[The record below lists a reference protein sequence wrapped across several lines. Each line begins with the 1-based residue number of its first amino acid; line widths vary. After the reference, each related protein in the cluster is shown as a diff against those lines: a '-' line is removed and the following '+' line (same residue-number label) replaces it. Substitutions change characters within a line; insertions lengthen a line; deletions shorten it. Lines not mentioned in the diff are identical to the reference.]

1 MTASARDLDLRQHHG
16 VETPEHVDVQ
26 FELAGVGSRLAAVL
40 LDLLLLSI
48 GLWALWIGGGAI
60 VGGLVSS
67 RGMARS
73 WLSAAMILLTF
84 CFLWG
89 YFTLFEAL
97 NGGRTPGKQ
106 ALGIRVVMDTGRSIT
121 APAAVV
127 RNLIR
132 FIDCYFPI
140 PFAPALLSMF
150 LHPSNKRPGDMA
162 AGTIV
167 VRDHPTDWTLGAQ
180 VGAAEETAAEPLET
194 GPPDL
199 SEEEFRLLDRFLG
212 RINDLTPEVQV
223 RITTDLVRR
232 FEQRIPRRSG
242 DLQGYLVTVFAEEQ
256 RKRRS
261 RFAPRAKAGAAGRI
275 TVPAERFVA
284 KKREGW
290 ETFRTTALRMERSG
304 VAALAPGEIPAFAA
318 QYREVAA
325 DLARA
330 RTYQVDPRV
339 FAYWERVVTAG
350 HNALYRA
357 RGKDRTPLPHYI
369 LRDFPAA
376 VVQSWRYVVLAF
388 LLFSV
393 PAVVGYVMIRE
404 RPALAEELLSPVM
417 VARAEAAVENQTE
430 GRGYAET
437 SREDRPPM
445 AAWIITNNI
454 SVSFGTFVGGLTG
467 GLLTA
472 WLLFTNGMML
482 GLVLGLFQNYQ
493 ALKYLLTFVLGHG
506 VLELTAIFISA
517 GAGFRLAKAMIAP
530 GDRTRKDALVVEG
543 RIAARMIGAV
553 VTLLL
558 IAGTIEGLLS
568 TSSAPAIWKYGV
580 SAATAVLLALYL
592 ANGYGYLN
600 PAALTAPTPPG
611 HPPADQRSRR
621 L

>member
-26 FELAGVGSRLAAVL
+26 FELAGVGSRLAAGL
-40 LDLLLLSI
+40 LDLLLLWL
-48 GLWALWIGGGAI
+48 GLLVLWLGGGAI
-60 VGGLVSS
+60 VGAVFPSG
-67 RGMARS
+67 GTTQG
-73 WLSAAMILLTF
+73 WLTAAMIILAF
-84 CFLWG
+84 CLVWG
-89 YFTLFEAL
+89 YFTVFEAV

-106 ALGIRVVMDTGRSIT
+106 ALGIRVVMDTGRTIT
-121 APAAVV
+121 TTASVV
-127 RNLIR
+127 RNLVR
-132 FIDCYFPI
+132 FIDCYFPAL
-140 PFAPALLSMF
+140 PFAPALIAIAV
-150 LHPSNKRPGDMA
+150 HPSNKRLGDMA

-167 VRDHPTDWTLGAQ
+167 VRDHPTDWTLGAP
-180 VGAAEETAAEPLET
+180 VPAADDAVAEPLET

-242 DLQGYLVTVFAEEQ
+242 DLQGYLVT
-256 RKRRS
+256 
-261 RFAPRAKAGAAGRI
+261 GAAGRI
-275 TVPAERFVA
+275 TVPAERFVE
-284 KKREGW
+284 KKRQGW

-339 FAYWERVVTAG
+339 IAYLERVVTAG

-568 TSSAPAIWKYGV
+568 ASAAPAIWKYGV

-592 ANGYGYLN
+592 ANGYAYLN
-600 PAALTAPTPPG
+600 SARPST
-611 HPPADQRSRR
+611 RSSFG
-621 L
+621 

>member
-16 VETPEHVDVQ
+16 IETPEHVDVQ
-26 FELAGVGSRLAAVL
+26 FELAGVGSRLAAGL
-40 LDLLLLSI
+40 LDLLLLFL
-48 GLWALWIGGGAI
+48 GLLALWIGGGTI
-60 VGGLVSS
+60 IGSMSS
-67 RGMARS
+67 SPGMARS
-73 WLSAAMILLTF
+73 WVSAVLIILTF
-84 CFLWG
+84 CFVWG

-106 ALGIRVVMDTGRSIT
+106 ALGIRVVMDTGRAIT
-121 APAAVV
+121 PGAAVV
-127 RNLIR
+127 RNLVR
-132 FIDCYFPI
+132 FVDCYFPI
-140 PFAPALLSMF
+140 PFFPALLSMF

-167 VRDHPTDWTLGAQ
+167 VRDHPTDWSLGAP
-180 VGAAEETAAEPLET
+180 VPAATDAEPIET

-199 SEEEFRLLDRFLG
+199 SEEEFRLLDRFLS
-212 RINDLTPEVQV
+212 RINDLTPEVQI

-232 FEQRIPRRSG
+232 FEPRIPRRNA

-275 TVPAERFVA
+275 TIPAERFVQ
-284 KKREGW
+284 KKRAGW

-304 VAALAPGEIPAFAA
+304 VGALAPGEIPAFAA

-339 FAYWERVVTAG
+339 ITYLERVVTAG

-357 RGKDRTPLPHYI
+357 RGKDRTPLPHYL

-376 VVQSWRYVVLAF
+376 VVQSWRYVLLAF

-393 PAVVGYVMIRE
+393 PAGIGYVMIRE
-404 RPALAEELLSPVM
+404 RPELGEELMPGM
-417 VARAEAAVENQTE
+417 VARAEAAAENLTE

-437 SREDRPPM
+437 SKENRPEM
-445 AAWIITNNI
+445 AAFIIQNNI
-454 SVSFGTFVGGLTG
+454 GISFVAFVGGVTG

-472 WLLFTNGMML
+472 WLLYTNGLML
-482 GLVLGLFQNYQ
+482 GLALGLFQNYD
-493 ALKYLLTFVLGHG
+493 AARYLLTFILGHG
-506 VLELTAIFISA
+506 ILELTAIFISA

-530 GDRTRKDALVVEG
+530 GDRTRKDALVLEG

-553 VTLLL
+553 VTLLA

-568 TSSAPAIWKYGV
+568 ASAAAPIWKYGV
-580 SAATAVLLALYL
+580 SAATAVLLVLYFS
-592 ANGYGYLN
+592 NGYAYLN
-600 PAALTAPTPPG
+600 SAGGPAESSF
-611 HPPADQRSRR
+611 R
-621 L
+621 

>member
-16 VETPEHVDVQ
+16 IETPEHVDVQ
-26 FELAGVGSRLAAVL
+26 FELAGVGSRLAAGL
-40 LDLLLLSI
+40 LDLVLLIL
-48 GLWALWIGGGAI
+48 GLLALWIGGGA
-60 VGGLVSS
+60 VLGSLFTAP
-67 RGMARS
+67 GMARS
-73 WLSAAMILLTF
+73 WLSAAMIILTF
-84 CFLWG
+84 CFMWG

-121 APAAVV
+121 PAAALV
-127 RNLIR
+127 RNLVR
-132 FIDCYFPI
+132 FVDCYFPI

-167 VRDHPTDWTLGAQ
+167 VRDHPTDWSLGAP
-180 VGAAEETAAEPLET
+180 VLAVTDAEPIET
-194 GPPDL
+194 GPPEL
-199 SEEEFRLLDRFLG
+199 SEEEFRLLDRFLS
-212 RINDLTPEVQV
+212 RINDLTPEVQI

-232 FEQRIPRRSG
+232 FEPRIPRRNA

-256 RKRRS
+256 RRRRS

-275 TVPAERFVA
+275 TVPAERFVQ

-290 ETFRTTALRMERSG
+290 ETFRATALRMERAG
-304 VAALAPGEIPAFAA
+304 IGALAPGEIPAFAA

-339 FAYWERVVTAG
+339 IAYLERVVTAG

-357 RGKDRTPLPHYI
+357 RGKERTPLPHYI

-376 VVQSWRYVVLAF
+376 VVQSWRYVLLAF
-388 LLFSV
+388 LLFAI
-393 PAVVGYVMIRE
+393 PAAVGYVMIRE
-404 RPALAEELLSPVM
+404 QPALAEDLLSPGM
-417 VARAEAAVENQTE
+417 VARAEAAAENQVE

-437 SREDRPPM
+437 GKEDRPQT

-454 SVSFGTFVGGLTG
+454 TVSFGTFVGGVTG

-482 GLVLGLFQNYQ
+482 GFVLGLFQNYH
-493 ALKYLLTFVLGHG
+493 AMNYLLTFVLGHG

-517 GAGFRLAKAMIAP
+517 GAGFRLAKAIIAP
-530 GDRTRKDALVVEG
+530 GDRTRRDALVVES

-553 VTLLL
+553 VTLLA

-568 TSSAPAIWKYGV
+568 TSAAPAIWKYGV
-580 SAATAVLLALYL
+580 SAATAVLLVLYF
-592 ANGYGYLN
+592 ANGSAYLN
-600 PAALTAPTPPG
+600 SATRPAG
-611 HPPADQRSRR
+611 SSFGSG
-621 L
+621 

>member
-1 MTASARDLDLRQHHG
+1 MAASARDLDLRQHHG

-26 FELAGVGSRLAAVL
+26 FELPRVGSRMAAGL
-40 LDLLLLSI
+40 LDLLFLVLALL
-48 GLWALWIGGGAI
+48 LLVIGGGAI
-60 VGGLVSS
+60 GDTLAPGS
-67 RGMARS
+67 MARS
-73 WLSAAMILLTF
+73 WLSAVMILLTF
-84 CFLWG
+84 CFVWG

-121 APAAVV
+121 PQAAVV
-127 RNLIR
+127 RNLVR
-132 FIDCYFPI
+132 FIDCYVPI
-140 PFAPALLSMF
+140 PVGPALLSMF

-167 VRDHPTDWTLGAQ
+167 VRDHPTDWSLGATLP
-180 VGAAEETAAEPLET
+180 VAEETVAEPLEA
-194 GPPDL
+194 GPPEL
-199 SEEEFRLLDRFLG
+199 AEEEFRLLDRFLA
-212 RINDLTPEVQV
+212 RITDLTPEVQV
-223 RITTDLVRR
+223 RITTDLVSR
-232 FEQRIPRRSG
+232 FERRIPRRTG
-242 DLQGYLVTVFAEEQ
+242 DMQAYLVAVFADEQ

-275 TVPAERFVA
+275 TIPAERFVQ
-284 KKREGW
+284 KKRHAW
-290 ETFRTTALRMERSG
+290 EAFRTMALRMERSG
-304 VAALAPGEIPAFAA
+304 VGALAPGEIPAFAA

-339 FAYWERVVTAG
+339 ITYLERVVTAG

-357 RGKDRTPLPHYI
+357 RGKDRTPLPHYL

-376 VVQSWRYVVLAF
+376 VVQSWRYVLLAF

-393 PAVVGYVMIRE
+393 PAGIGYVMIRE
-404 RPALAEELLSPVM
+404 RPELGEELMPGM
-417 VARAEAAVENQTE
+417 VARAEAAAENLTE

-437 SREDRPPM
+437 SKEDRPEM
-445 AAWIITNNI
+445 AAFIIQNNI
-454 SVSFGTFVGGLTG
+454 GVSFVAFVGGVTG

-472 WLLFTNGMML
+472 WLLYTNGMML
-482 GLVLGLFQNYQ
+482 GLGLGLFQNYH
-493 ALKYLLTFVLGHG
+493 AARYLLTFVLGHG

-530 GDRTRKDALVVEG
+530 GDRTRKDALVLEG

-553 VTLLL
+553 VTLLA

-568 TSSAPAIWKYGV
+568 ASPAAASWKYGV
-580 SAATAVLLALYL
+580 SAASAVFLVLYL
-592 ANGYGYLN
+592 GNGYFETRD
-600 PAALTAPTPPG
+600 ATTRA
-611 HPPADQRSRR
+611 
-621 L
+621 

>member
-16 VETPEHVDVQ
+16 IETPEHVDVQ
-26 FELAGVGSRLAAVL
+26 FELAGVGSRLAAGL
-40 LDLLLLSI
+40 LDLVLLIL
-48 GLWALWIGGGAI
+48 GLLALWIGGGA
-60 VGGLVSS
+60 VLGSLFTAP
-67 RGMARS
+67 GMARS
-73 WLSAAMILLTF
+73 WLSAAMIILTF
-84 CFLWG
+84 CFIWG

-121 APAAVV
+121 PAAALV
-127 RNLIR
+127 RNLVR
-132 FIDCYFPI
+132 FVDCYFPI

-167 VRDHPTDWTLGAQ
+167 VRDHPTDWSLGAP
-180 VGAAEETAAEPLET
+180 VLAVTHAEPIET
-194 GPPDL
+194 GPPEL
-199 SEEEFRLLDRFLG
+199 SEEEFRLLDRFLS
-212 RINDLTPEVQV
+212 RINDLTPEVQI

-232 FEQRIPRRSG
+232 FEPRIPRRNA

-256 RKRRS
+256 RRRRS

-275 TVPAERFVA
+275 TVPAERFVQ

-290 ETFRTTALRMERSG
+290 ETFRATALRMERAG
-304 VAALAPGEIPAFAA
+304 IGALAPGEIPAFAA

-339 FAYWERVVTAG
+339 IAYLERVVTAG

-357 RGKDRTPLPHYI
+357 RGKERTPLPHYI

-376 VVQSWRYVVLAF
+376 VVQSWRYVLLAF
-388 LLFSV
+388 LLFAI
-393 PAVVGYVMIRE
+393 PAAVGYVMIRE
-404 RPALAEELLSPVM
+404 QPALAEDLLSPGM
-417 VARAEAAVENQTE
+417 VARAEAAAENQVE

-437 SREDRPPM
+437 NKEERPQV
-445 AAWIITNNI
+445 AALIITNNI
-454 SVSFGTFVGGLTG
+454 TVSFGSFVGGLTAG
-467 GLLTA
+467 VLTT
-472 WLLFTNGMML
+472 WLLFANGMMF
-482 GLVLGLFQNYQ
+482 GLVLGLFRNYQ
-493 ALKYLLTFVLGHG
+493 ALSYLLTFVLGHG

-517 GAGFRLAKAMIAP
+517 GAGFRLAKAIIAP
-530 GDRTRKDALVVEG
+530 GDRTRRDALVVES

-553 VTLLL
+553 VTLLA

-568 TSSAPAIWKYGV
+568 TSAAPAIWKYGV
-580 SAATAVLLALYL
+580 SAATAVLLVLYF
-592 ANGYGYLN
+592 ANGSAYLN
-600 PAALTAPTPPG
+600 SATLPAGSSFGAG
-611 HPPADQRSRR
+611 
-621 L
+621 

>member
-1 MTASARDLDLRQHHG
+1 MAASARDLDLREHHG

-26 FELAGVGSRLAAVL
+26 FELAGVGSRVAAALLDVL
-40 LDLLLLSI
+40 LQTLGLV
-48 GLWALWIGGGAI
+48 GLWIIGSAI
-60 VGGLVSS
+60 AGDVFSS

-73 WLSAAMILLTF
+73 WFTAVMILLSF
-84 CFLWG
+84 CLLWG

-121 APAAVV
+121 PTAAVV
-127 RNLIR
+127 RNLVR
-132 FIDCYFPI
+132 LLDSYFP
-140 PFAPALLSMF
+140 FSFLPAVLSMF

-167 VRDHPTDWTLGAQ
+167 VRDHPTDWTLGAPEPAPQ
-180 VGAAEETAAEPLET
+180 EPSEPLET
-194 GPPDL
+194 GPPEL
-199 SEEEFRLLDRFLG
+199 SEDEFRLLDRFLG

-232 FEQRIPRRSG
+232 FEPRIPRR
-242 DLQGYLVTVFAEEQ
+242 T
-256 RKRRS
+256 
-261 RFAPRAKAGAAGRI
+261 
-275 TVPAERFVA
+275 
-284 KKREGW
+284 
-290 ETFRTTALRMERSG
+290 ERSG
-304 VAALAPGEIPAFAA
+304 IGALASGEIPQFAA

-339 FAYWERVVTAG
+339 ITYLERVVTAG

-357 RGKDRTPLPHYI
+357 RGKERTPLLYYI

-376 VVQSWRYVVLAF
+376 VEQSWQYVLLAF

-393 PAVVGYVMIRE
+393 PAGVGYVMIRE
-404 RPALAEELLSPVM
+404 RPALAEELLPPGM
-417 VARAEAAVENQTE
+417 IARAEAAAENLTE

-437 SREDRPPM
+437 GKEYRPEM
-445 AAWIITNNI
+445 AAFIITNNI
-454 SVSFGTFVGGLTG
+454 TVSFGTFVGGLTG

-482 GLVLGLFQNYQ
+482 GLVLGLFRNYQ
-493 ALKYLLTFVLGHG
+493 ALSYLLTFVLGHG

-530 GDRTRKDALVVEG
+530 GDRTRRDALVMEG

-553 VTLLL
+553 VTLLA

-568 TSSAPAIWKYGV
+568 TSPAAASWKYGV
-580 SAATAVLLALYL
+580 SAASAVFLVLYL
-592 ANGYGYLN
+592 GNGYFETRD
-600 PAALTAPTPPG
+600 ATI
-611 HPPADQRSRR
+611 RE
-621 L
+621 

>member
-16 VETPEHVDVQ
+16 IETPEHVDVQ
-26 FELAGVGSRLAAVL
+26 FELAGVGSRLAAGL
-40 LDLLLLSI
+40 LDLVLLIL
-48 GLWALWIGGGAI
+48 GLLALWIGGGA
-60 VGGLVSS
+60 VLGSLFTAP
-67 RGMARS
+67 GMARS
-73 WLSAAMILLTF
+73 WLSAAMIILTF
-84 CFLWG
+84 CFIWG

-121 APAAVV
+121 PAAAVV
-127 RNLIR
+127 RNLVR
-132 FIDCYFPI
+132 FVDCYFPI

-167 VRDHPTDWTLGAQ
+167 VRDHPTDWSLGAP
-180 VGAAEETAAEPLET
+180 VLAVTDAEPIET
-194 GPPDL
+194 GPPAL

-232 FEQRIPRRSG
+232 FEPRIPRRNA
-242 DLQGYLVTVFAEEQ
+242 DLQGYLVTVFADEQ

-275 TVPAERFVA
+275 TVPAERFVQ

-304 VAALAPGEIPAFAA
+304 VGALAPGEIPAFAA

-339 FAYWERVVTAG
+339 IAYLERVVTAG

-357 RGKDRTPLPHYI
+357 RGKERTPLPHYI

-376 VVQSWRYVVLAF
+376 VVQSWRYVLLAF
-388 LLFSV
+388 LLFAI
-393 PAVVGYVMIRE
+393 PAAVGYVMIRE
-404 RPALAEELLSPVM
+404 QPALAEDLLSPGM
-417 VARAEAAVENQTE
+417 VARAEAAAENQAE

-437 SREDRPPM
+437 NKEERPQV
-445 AAWIITNNI
+445 AALIITNNI
-454 SVSFGTFVGGLTG
+454 TVSFGTFVGGLTAG
-467 GLLTA
+467 VLTT
-472 WLLFTNGMML
+472 WLLFANGMMF
-482 GLVLGLFQNYQ
+482 GLALGLFRNYQ
-493 ALKYLLTFVLGHG
+493 ALNYLLTFVLGHG

-530 GDRTRKDALVVEG
+530 GDRTRRDALVVEG

-553 VTLLL
+553 VTLLA

-568 TSSAPAIWKYGV
+568 TSSAPAAWKYGV
-580 SAATAVLLALYL
+580 SAASAVFLVLYL
-592 ANGYGYLN
+592 ANGYLEARG
-600 PAALTAPTPPG
+600 APT
-611 HPPADQRSRR
+611 RS
-621 L
+621 

>member
-1 MTASARDLDLRQHHG
+1 MAASARDLDLRQHHG

-26 FELAGVGSRLAAVL
+26 FELAGVGSRMAAGL
-40 LDLLLLSI
+40 LDLLFLVLALLV
-48 GLWALWIGGGAI
+48 LVIGGGAI
-60 VGGLVSS
+60 SDTLASGS
-67 RGMARS
+67 MARS
-73 WLSAAMILLTF
+73 WLSAVMILLTF
-84 CFLWG
+84 CFVWG

-121 APAAVV
+121 PQAAVV
-127 RNLIR
+127 RNLVR
-132 FIDCYFPI
+132 FIDCYVPI
-140 PFAPALLSMF
+140 PVAPALLSMF
-150 LHPSNKRPGDMA
+150 LHSSNKRPGDMA

-167 VRDHPTDWTLGAQ
+167 VRDHPTDWSLGATLP
-180 VGAAEETAAEPLET
+180 VAEETVAEPLEA
-194 GPPDL
+194 GPPEL
-199 SEEEFRLLDRFLG
+199 AEEEFRLLDRFLA

-232 FEQRIPRRSG
+232 FEPRIPRRTG
-242 DLQGYLVTVFAEEQ
+242 DMQAYLVAVFADEQ

-275 TVPAERFVA
+275 TIPAERFVQ
-284 KKREGW
+284 KKRNAW
-290 ETFRTTALRMERSG
+290 EAFRTTALRMERSG
-304 VAALAPGEIPAFAA
+304 VGALAPGEIPAFAA

-339 FAYWERVVTAG
+339 ITYLERVVTAG

-376 VVQSWRYVVLAF
+376 VVQSWRYVLLAF

-393 PAVVGYVMIRE
+393 PAGIGYVMIRE
-404 RPALAEELLSPVM
+404 RPELGEELMPGM
-417 VARAEAAVENQTE
+417 VARAEAAAENLTE

-437 SREDRPPM
+437 SKEDRPEM
-445 AAWIITNNI
+445 AAFIITNNI
-454 SVSFGTFVGGLTG
+454 TVSFRTFVGGLTG
-467 GLLTA
+467 GVLTA
-472 WLLFTNGMML
+472 WLLYTNGMML
-482 GLVLGLFQNYQ
+482 GLGLGLFQNYH
-493 ALKYLLTFVLGHG
+493 AARYLLTFVLGHG

-530 GDRTRKDALVVEG
+530 GDRTRKDALVLEG

-553 VTLLL
+553 VTLLA

-568 TSSAPAIWKYGV
+568 ASAAAPIWKYGV
-580 SAATAVLLALYL
+580 SAATAVLLVLYF
-592 ANGYGYLN
+592 ANGHAYLN
-600 PAALTAPTPPG
+600 SAR
-611 HPPADQRSRR
+611 PPAGSSSG
-621 L
+621 

>member
-48 GLWALWIGGGAI
+48 GLLALWIGGGAI

-167 VRDHPTDWTLGAQ
+167 VRDHPTDWTLGAP
-180 VGAAEETAAEPLET
+180 VPAADDPVAEPLET

-242 DLQGYLVTVFAEEQ
+242 DLQAYLVTVFAEEQ

-275 TVPAERFVA
+275 TVPAERFVE
-284 KKREGW
+284 KKRKGW

-304 VAALAPGEIPAFAA
+304 VGALAPGETPAFAA

-339 FAYWERVVTAG
+339 IAYLERVVTAG

-357 RGKDRTPLPHYI
+357 RGKERTPLPHYI

-376 VVQSWRYVVLAF
+376 VVQSWRYVLLAF

-404 RPALAEELLSPVM
+404 RPELGEELMPGM
-417 VARAEAAVENQTE
+417 VARAEAAAENQAE

-437 SREDRPPM
+437 SKEDRPQT

-454 SVSFGTFVGGLTG
+454 TVSFGTFVGGLTG

-482 GLVLGLFQNYQ
+482 GLVLGLFKNYQ
-493 ALKYLLTFVLGHG
+493 AMNYLLTFVLGHG
-506 VLELTAIFISA
+506 VLELTAIFIS
-517 GAGFRLAKAMIAP
+517 
-530 GDRTRKDALVVEG
+530 VSS
-543 RIAARMIGAV
+543 
-553 VTLLL
+553 
-558 IAGTIEGLLS
+558 S
-568 TSSAPAIWKYGV
+568 TPWPS
-580 SAATAVLLALYL
+580 
-592 ANGYGYLN
+592 
-600 PAALTAPTPPG
+600 
-611 HPPADQRSRR
+611 
-621 L
+621 